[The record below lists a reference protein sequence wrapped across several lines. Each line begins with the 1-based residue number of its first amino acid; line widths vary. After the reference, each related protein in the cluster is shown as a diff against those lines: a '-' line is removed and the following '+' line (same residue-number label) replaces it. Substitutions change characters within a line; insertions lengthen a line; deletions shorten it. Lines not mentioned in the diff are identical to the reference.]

1 MLVHLSPHGEKF
13 LPRKWQLSLDYT
25 LLDLNGLI
33 QNCKTFAS
41 ESGVK
46 DLSVFEKLD
55 EYRKFILNPS
65 SHDNYDVVKYRYEVE
80 NCLEALHSFDSIE
93 VKPFMEYG
101 AKVYFELKEPIPS
114 INVYKFEISL
124 CDDFRVIKQ
133 NGQEPIISK
142 GMINYRVIKNG
153 IIGDRKTDNTT
164 LRHFYDVNYNR
175 SDKSGNSNFLEG
187 IFDAK
192 SNNSI
197 NMML

>member
-1 MLVHLSPHGEKF
+1 
-13 LPRKWQLSLDYT
+13 
-25 LLDLNGLI
+25 
-33 QNCKTFAS
+33 
-41 ESGVK
+41 
-46 DLSVFEKLD
+46 
-55 EYRKFILNPS
+55 
-65 SHDNYDVVKYRYEVE
+65 
-80 NCLEALHSFDSIE
+80 
-93 VKPFMEYG
+93 MEYG

-153 IIGDRKTDNTT
+153 VIGDRKTDNTT